1 MRWSAPLLHRIGLGL
16 FLVAVLI
23 PPFLLFK
30 YSISDKESVV
40 TGGEYPQ
47 PFWPFHPTLQL
58 FEQLF
63 TRDDFLGA
71 FSLSLQIALLTVFFS
86 LVLGA
91 PAAFALARYRFPG
104 KALVLFLMISVRLL
118 PDITSVVPVVEQF
131 ARYPFSLVPELLQVA
146 LAHTLL
152 SLPYVLYI
160 AIGVFETIPRD
171 LEEQAQLLGASR
183 LFAFRHIVLPVAL
196 PGLAAAA
203 IYAFLLS
210 WNEFVFTFFLTFQST
225 STTLPVLLQRI
236 MAWTVQT
243 NYLAAI
249 ALALTLPVIVFTM
262 IVQKYMRAGMMAGA
276 IK

>member
-71 FSLSLQIALLTVFFS
+71 FSLSLQIAVLTVLFS

>member
-71 FSLSLQIALLTVFFS
+71 FSLSLQIALLTVLFS
-86 LVLGA
+86 ILLGA

-104 KALVLFLMISVRLL
+104 KALVLFFMISVRLL
-118 PDITSVVPVVEQF
+118 FAIVVLVFVS
-131 ARYPFSLVPELLQVA
+131 SLGSRIAVYRKATREL
-146 LAHTLL
+146 
-152 SLPYVLYI
+152 I
-160 AIGVFETIPRD
+160 R
-171 LEEQAQLLGASR
+171 AQEPS
-183 LFAFRHIVLPVAL
+183 
-196 PGLAAAA
+196 
-203 IYAFLLS
+203 S
-210 WNEFVFTFFLTFQST
+210 W
-225 STTLPVLLQRI
+225 R
-236 MAWTVQT
+236 
-243 NYLAAI
+243 
-249 ALALTLPVIVFTM
+249 
-262 IVQKYMRAGMMAGA
+262 
-276 IK
+276 